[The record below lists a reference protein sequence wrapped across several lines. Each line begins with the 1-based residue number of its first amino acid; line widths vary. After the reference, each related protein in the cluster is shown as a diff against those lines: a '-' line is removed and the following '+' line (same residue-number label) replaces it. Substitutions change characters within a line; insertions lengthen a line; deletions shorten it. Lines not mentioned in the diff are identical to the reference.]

1 MSLLLYVWNCDWKYL
16 GNLSEVAQSS
26 TLFSRSGA
34 LCVSTEGINCAGVK
48 WVIRLQL
55 ILLLMLFIAVLD
67 FTVGSFVHTDPG
79 QLSFIFL

>member
-1 MSLLLYVWNCDWKYL
+1 MCDM
-16 GNLSEVAQSS
+16 
-26 TLFSRSGA
+26 
-34 LCVSTEGINCAGVK
+34 STEGINCAGVK

-79 QLSFIFL
+79 QFYAFSALLCAVRH